1 MPDKRYDKFRYFLK
15 DSIRQEVDFN
25 MTDQMQGVPPPP
37 VVKPPGEGKPGV
49 HLRPPDEMIEIGE
62 MGAIPLADAIRRR
75 HSRRNYKDVPLEIDE
90 LSWLLWATQGI
101 VREVGEGTAFRTVP
115 SAGCRH
121 AFETYLLVFNVKG
134 LDEGIYRFL
143 PDENM
148 LWEVSRP
155 ERLGEKLHTAT
166 LGQDFTAHSAVTFAW
181 TAIPRRMEWR
191 YAEAAHK
198 VIAIDIGHVCQ
209 NLYLAVEAIGCGTC
223 AIGAYHQEGMDGLLG
238 VDGDEEFTIYMA
250 SVGRV

>member
-1 MPDKRYDKFRYFLK
+1 MDKKKYDKYRYFLK
-15 DSIRQEVDFN
+15 DSIRQKVDFA
-25 MTDQMQGVPPPP
+25 MTDQMKGVPPPP
-37 VVKPPGEGKPGV
+37 VVKPHGEGKPGV
-49 HLRPPDEMIEIGE
+49 HLTPPSELAEFGS
-62 MGAIPLADAIRRR
+62 IPLMDAIRQR
-75 HSRRNYKDVPLEIDE
+75 HSRRNYKDIPLSIEE

-121 AFETYLLVFNVKG
+121 AFETYLFVFNVKG
-134 LDEGIYRFL
+134 LEEGIYRYL
-143 PDENM
+143 PDEDM

-155 ERLGEKLHTAT
+155 VNMAVKLADAT

-181 TAIPRRMEWR
+181 TCIPHRMEWR

-209 NLYLAVEAIGCGTC
+209 NLYLSVEAIGAGTC
-223 AIGAYHQEGMDGLLG
+223 AIGAYHQEAMDALLG
-238 VDGDEEFTIYMA
+238 VDGDEEFTIYLA
-250 SVGRV
+250 PVGRI